1 MASCNVGKIV
11 KMKSGRRVPNAPR
24 SLELEEDL
32 PRTRSEDRRKEV
44 QEDWVW
50 TRPSHKRTVS
60 ESVRPLKSH
69 TLQPALEGLSTDRPG
84 SPSLTDDDMS
94 ESELM
99 IRRIIGQRVLP
110 KEVADLVVE
119 ERAEEEEDSEEEGRR
134 PVQELGWALQEYAKH
149 KAVQNLA
156 EARRKRE
163 VKQRILSLVG
173 GEDKLSQRQTP
184 QMSMLL
190 SEALRSSSNS
200 TATIPGPGGSF
211 HVQDIFSSDES
222 IPELNPDISISAGAL
237 KPPALRS
244 PGDFVVIGDDPSAD
258 MSPVRPS
265 PRHYRAAGNIARVRK
280 ALETVCLPGDLFAKQ
295 KREVLGILAKV
306 TESSWVAILLSNSF
320 PKNQYCGLYEQLEQG
335 FRKLTGS
342 VFDPVVIPAGQ
353 VGALLVF
360 REDLR
365 DFLETQGSRCDA
377 IRLKD

>member
-1 MASCNVGKIV
+1 MGKIV
-11 KMKSGRRVPNAPR
+11 KMKSGRKIPTAPS
-24 SLELEEDL
+24 SLELEEPL

-60 ESVRPLKSH
+60 DSLRPLKPL
-69 TLQPALEGLSTDRPG
+69 TLQPATEGLSTDRPG

-134 PVQELGWALQEYAKH
+134 PVQELGWILMEYAKR
-149 KAVQNLA
+149 KAAQNQT

-163 VKQRILSLVG
+163 VKQRVLSLVG
-173 GEDKLSQRQTP
+173 GDDKLSQRQTP

-222 IPELNPDISISAGAL
+222 IPELNPDISIRATAL
-237 KPPALRS
+237 KPPALHS

-265 PRHYRAAGNIARVRK
+265 PRHYRAAGNIPRVRK

-295 KREVLGILAKV
+295 KREVMAVLAKV
-306 TESSWVAILLSNSF
+306 KESSWVAILLSSGF
-320 PKNQYCGLYEQLEQG
+320 PKNQYCGLYEEMEVG
-335 FRKLTGS
+335 YRKITGS
-342 VFDPVVIPAGQ
+342 VFDPVVIPAGE
-353 VGALLVF
+353 VGAFLMF

-365 DFLETQGSRCDA
+365 DFMETQSGRCDA